1 MVTGVPLS
9 LTLSLYLSPSEVR
22 VINSIIIDDKANDVS
37 VYNYG
42 GFPNVSAKSIDIV
55 RAKVTILSNSTIVLL
70 IKLDGKPLDI
80 RVAGYGKTAMCMFSY
95 SLTMPVMINTHKA
108 LLRLSYDNLVSSVSK
123 AVSLRILG
131 VEPYSALGSYS
142 IVNDTLIIKA
152 SLPAGFEG
160 FTEGEVVVKAILQSS
175 VSEYTGASDIALY
188 KIK

>member
-1 MVTGVPLS
+1 MQ
-9 LTLSLYLSPSEVR
+9 
-22 VINSIIIDDKANDVS
+22 VINSIIIDDKPNDVR

-42 GFPNVSAKSIDIV
+42 GFPNVSVKSVDIIQ
-55 RAKVTILSNSTIVLL
+55 AKVTIFSNLTIVLL
-70 IKLDGKPLDI
+70 IKLSGKPLDV
-80 RVAGYGKTAMCMFSY
+80 RVAGYGRTAMYMFSY

-108 LLRLSYDNLVSSVSK
+108 FLRLSYDNLVSSVGE